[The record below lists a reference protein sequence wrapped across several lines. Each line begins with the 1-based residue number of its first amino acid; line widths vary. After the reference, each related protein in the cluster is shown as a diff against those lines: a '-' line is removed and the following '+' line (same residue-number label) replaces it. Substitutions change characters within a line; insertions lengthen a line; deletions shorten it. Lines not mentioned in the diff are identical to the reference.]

1 MHDKRPEAMDTKY
14 FLGFR
19 LYFACKP
26 LLLLLHKTIYL
37 AYYMI
42 KMGGRVYKACVKGFK
57 KKNDITIYNDKQL
70 HIQMSSVYPLFGLYK
85 H

>member
-1 MHDKRPEAMDTKY
+1 MDTKY

-37 AYYMI
+37 AY
-42 KMGGRVYKACVKGFK
+42 
-57 KKNDITIYNDKQL
+57 
-70 HIQMSSVYPLFGLYK
+70 SVYDKDGGEEYIKLV
-85 H
+85 